1 MSTADESR
9 LANGDAGAEL
19 QEDENRLI
27 NGDAGTDLQ
36 VDEHRLM
43 NVGAELRVDENSV
56 AYVHSCDMYHLTAQS
71 SMSFSL

>member
-36 VDEHRLM
+36 LM
-43 NVGAELRVDENSV
+43 STD
-56 AYVHSCDMYHLTAQS
+56 
-71 SMSFSL
+71 